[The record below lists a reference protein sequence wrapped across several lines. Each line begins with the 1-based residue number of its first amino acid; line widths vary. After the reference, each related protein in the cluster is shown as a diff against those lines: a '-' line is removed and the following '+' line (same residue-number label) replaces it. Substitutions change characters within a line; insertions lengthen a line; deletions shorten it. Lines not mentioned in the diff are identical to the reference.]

1 MHKKE
6 ESTSQRI
13 LLKNQT
19 KLDREEILLNDQLAW
34 TKLGEMIDRG
44 GKAPPQKSHKW
55 NRVKACLSKQM
66 KDKNMGERKR
76 KEMIPL
82 VFDQLMSYY

>member
-44 GKAPPQKSHKW
+44 GKAPP
-55 NRVKACLSKQM
+55 
-66 KDKNMGERKR
+66 
-76 KEMIPL
+76 
-82 VFDQLMSYY
+82 